1 MAHQI
6 ISHATLTR
14 REVLGTYPTYLAAKR
29 AAFKRF
35 EIVNFERDLEIDY
48 DAADF
53 LTQQGVVYSIEPAPK
68 SLTNPKEA

>member
-14 REVLGTYPTYLAAKR
+14 REVLGTYPTYLAAKC
-29 AAFKRF
+29 AAYDRF
-35 EIVNFERDLEIDY
+35 DIVHFEQDADVAY

-53 LTQQGVVYSIEPAPK
+53 LTQQGAIYSIDPAPK
-68 SLTNPKEA
+68 SLINPKEL